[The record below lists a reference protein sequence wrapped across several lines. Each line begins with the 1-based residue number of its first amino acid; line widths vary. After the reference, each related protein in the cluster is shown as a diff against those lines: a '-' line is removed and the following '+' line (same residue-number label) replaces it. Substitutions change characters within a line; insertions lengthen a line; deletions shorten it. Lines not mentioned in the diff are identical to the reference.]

1 MTDDEVMPP
10 PPPRGHHTHLPPD
23 VDAKVRQVELL
34 ISTLLRSGVL
44 VSLAMV
50 VVGALVGAL
59 RHRAVM
65 ASPDALRPITTPGAA
80 FPHTWRQVGTGLLH
94 LQGQAIIATGL
105 LLLIAT
111 PVMRVAVSVF
121 AFRAEGDKLYTR
133 ITLAV
138 LFFLILS
145 FVLGRVE

>member
-1 MTDDEVMPP
+1 MSDGEA
-10 PPPRGHHTHLPPD
+10 HLPE
-23 VDAKVRQVELL
+23 VDPKVRQIELL
-34 ISTLLRSGVL
+34 ISTLLRTGVV
-44 VSLAMV
+44 VSLALV
-50 VVGALVGAL
+50 VIGALVGAF
-59 RHRAVM
+59 RHPDVM
-65 ASPDALRPITTPGAA
+65 TSAGALHPLTTPGAG
-80 FPHTWRQVGTGLLH
+80 FPHTWREVGAGLLH
-94 LQGQAIIATGL
+94 LQAQAIIATGL

-138 LFFLILS
+138 LFFLLLS

>member
-1 MTDDEVMPP
+1 MTDDETIPRPP
-10 PPPRGHHTHLPPD
+10 DHAPHLPPD

-34 ISTLLRSGVL
+34 ISTLLRTGVVISLTL
-44 VSLAMV
+44 VV
-50 VVGALVGAL
+50 IGALLGAL
-59 RHRAVM
+59 RHPDLM
-65 ASPDALRPITTPGAA
+65 ASSDALHRLTTPGAD
-80 FPHTWRQVGTGLLH
+80 FPHTWRAVGAGLLH

-138 LFFLILS
+138 LFFLLLS